1 MIVRQKKEDSEDKY
15 EVWKNIIINVLCP
28 FLQRLLFNEK
38 EWHPEFDPHF
48 FMHPFLKTLD
58 ISKSMRTTTVCRNI
72 VVRSIS

>member
-38 EWHPEFDPHF
+38 E
-48 FMHPFLKTLD
+48 
-58 ISKSMRTTTVCRNI
+58 
-72 VVRSIS
+72 